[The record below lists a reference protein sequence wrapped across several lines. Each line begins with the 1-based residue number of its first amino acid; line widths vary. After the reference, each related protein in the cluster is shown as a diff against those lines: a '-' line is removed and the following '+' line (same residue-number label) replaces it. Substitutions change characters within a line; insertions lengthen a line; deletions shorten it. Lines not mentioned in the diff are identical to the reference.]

1 MLTEDLKRIIG
12 AAPMSRYRLA
22 KKARV
27 SKTSISRFMSGE
39 RGLSLP
45 AIDRIGEVLGLR
57 IVQGDQGGLSEAE
70 ASLACEVDRLL
81 AAPKAQRSKRLA
93 EAAATLGRLVKE
105 GALSESQ
112 VEQRLLG
119 VALETGLSLTEATAA
134 IREGLESTEK

>member
-1 MLTEDLKRIIG
+1 MLTEDLKRIID

-27 SKTSISRFMSGE
+27 SKTSLSRFMSGE

-45 AIDRIGEVLGLR
+45 AIDRLGEVLGLR
-57 IVQGDQGGLSEAE
+57 LVQDGQGGLSEAE
-70 ASLACEVDRLL
+70 VMLAGEIDRLL

-93 EAAATLGRLVKE
+93 EAAATLGQLV
-105 GALSESQ
+105 GDGLLDESQ

-119 VALETGLSLTEATAA
+119 AAINAGLPVTEATAA
-134 IREGLESTEK
+134 IRKGLG